1 MEGVYASSSKERERK
16 RNSTGLLGLE
26 AVGLTLL
33 GGLG

>member
-1 MEGVYASSSKERERK
+1 MLPLQRKERK
-16 RNSTGLLGLE
+16 RNSTGLLGLV